1 MRFIKHIILLMI
13 ACMTLTSIQASATPR
28 RRSINAS
35 KNTRSAKARRRVIR
49 TTPSSH
55 RARRRTINQSA
66 RRSTAVPT
74 RQKIR
79 TTQRR
84 ADRRVE
90 RRQTRRQERRQER
103 RVKRRV
109 KRRTERR
116 VERRVAR
123 RATRRHFRRG
133 TVRRSHHNYPAHRTY
148 RPYVR
153 VRRALPLYVSA
164 PPSRVVIDPYI
175 ECHGRD
181 DDHFFDTIY
190 HDGGSYGINGD
201 LTDEERRIN
210 RGIER
215 GLITPSEARRLRDML
230 WEIYALE
237 DQSTADGFLTEEEE
251 ADLYWAE
258 RDLNRAIRWETQDF
272 EVW

>member
-1 MRFIKHIILLMI
+1 MRFIKHIIFLMT

-28 RRSINAS
+28 RQSIKTS
-35 KNTRSAKARRRVIR
+35 KNTRGAQARRRVIR
-49 TTPSSH
+49 ATPSSH
-55 RARRRTINQSA
+55 RARRHSINQSA
-66 RRSTAVPT
+66 RRTTAVPT
-74 RQKIR
+74 HQKIR
-79 TTQRR
+79 TTRHR
-84 ADRRVE
+84 SDRRLE
-90 RRQTRRQERRQER
+90 RRQTRRQERR

-116 VERRVAR
+116 VTR
-123 RATRRHFRRG
+123 RAARKHFRRG
-133 TVRRSHHNYPAHRTY
+133 TVHRSHHRYPAHRTY

-153 VRRALPLYVSA
+153 VHRALPLYVSA
-164 PPSRVVIDPYI
+164 PPRRVVIDPYI

-190 HDGGSYGINGD
+190 HDGSSYGINGD